1 MYEQAFDEFTRS
13 GREELDLETGALL
26 LARDAYPGLVVR
38 DEIGKLDRLASGL
51 ADHGL
56 DASGPEESSRAIAA
70 HVYERHGF
78 RGNEEAYGDPRNSYL
93 NDVLARKLGIPITL
107 GIVVL
112 GVARRI
118 GVAAHGVS
126 FPGHFLVR
134 FERQRGGPLVIDPF
148 YRGRAL
154 SVDDL
159 GRLLKRAAGS
169 SAKLQVKHLEPATPR
184 QILVRVLQ
192 NLKAAHVARGDLPRA
207 LVAAARVVTL
217 MPRESWAL
225 RDRAVLQAQLGAT
238 EGARSDLERY
248 LELTPDASDAAAVR
262 QMLGRL
268 SVRRSMLQ

>member
-1 MYEQAFDEFTRS
+1 MHEPAFDDFLRS

-26 LARDAYPGLVVR
+26 VARDAYPGLVVR
-38 DEIGKLDRLASGL
+38 DEIARLDRLASGL
-51 ADHGL
+51 AAHGL
-56 DASGPEESSRAIAA
+56 SEMGPEDASRTIAT
-70 HVYERHGF
+70 HLYERHGF

-93 NDVLARKLGIPITL
+93 NDVVTRKLGIPITL
-107 GIVVL
+107 GILVL
-112 GVARRI
+112 GVARRL
-118 GVAAHGVS
+118 GVPAHGVS

-134 FERQRGGPLVIDPF
+134 FERPRGGPLVIDPF

-159 GRLLKRAAGS
+159 GRLLKRAAGA

-192 NLKAAHVARGDLPRA
+192 NLKAAHVARGDLSRA

-268 SVRRSMLQ
+268 SLRRSVLQ

>member
-1 MYEQAFDEFTRS
+1 MQEPAFDDLLRS

-26 LARDAYPGLVVR
+26 VARDAYPGLVVR
-38 DEIGKLDRLASGL
+38 GEIDKLDRLASGI
-51 ADHGL
+51 ASHGL
-56 DASGPEESSRAIAA
+56 SQMAPEDSSRALAA
-70 HVYERHGF
+70 HLYERHGF
-78 RGNEEAYGDPRNSYL
+78 RGNEDAYGDPRNSYL

-107 GIVVL
+107 GIVMLGMARRL
-112 GVARRI
+112 GVS
-118 GVAAHGVS
+118 AHGVS

-134 FERQRGGPLVIDPF
+134 FERPRGGPLVVDPF

-159 GRLLKRAAGS
+159 GRLLKRAAGAG
-169 SAKLQVKHLEPATPR
+169 AKLQVKHLEAATPR

-238 EGARSDLERY
+238 EGARADLERY
-248 LELTPDASDAAAVR
+248 LELTPDASDATAVR

-268 SVRRSMLQ
+268 AVRRSVLQ